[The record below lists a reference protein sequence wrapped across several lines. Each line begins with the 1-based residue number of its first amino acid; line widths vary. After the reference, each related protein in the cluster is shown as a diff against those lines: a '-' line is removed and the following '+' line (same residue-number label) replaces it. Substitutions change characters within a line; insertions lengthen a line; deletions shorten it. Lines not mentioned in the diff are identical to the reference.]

1 MDKSLSTFNIV
12 NGICLYETRKKDLH
26 TLLVKES
33 KEVFDYEGDVEM
45 EAGLVKFEYEPS
57 IALNMDYDSSITIV
71 RTIKY
76 MLKHDIMLW
85 DKTQGISKL
94 FVLTMRFRDD
104 GGFKVVICFNSKEE
118 NKGGD
123 YYVS

>member
-12 NGICLYETRKKDLH
+12 NGIRLYETIKKDLH

-33 KEVFDYEGDVEM
+33 REVFDYEGNVEI
-45 EAGLVKFEYEPS
+45 EAERVEFEYDPS
-57 IALNMDYDSSITIV
+57 IAFNMDYDSSITIV
-71 RTIKY
+71 RTIKC

-104 GGFKVVICFNSKEE
+104 GGFKVVIYFNSKEE
-118 NKGGD
+118 NKGGN
-123 YYVS
+123 

>member
-1 MDKSLSTFNIV
+1 MEKDISTSTVV
-12 NGICLYETRKKDLH
+12 NGIRLYETIKKDLY

-33 KEVFDYEGDVEM
+33 REVFDYEGNVEM
-45 EAGLVKFEYEPS
+45 EAERVEFEYEPS
-57 IALNMDYDSSITIV
+57 IAFNMDYDSSITIV

-104 GGFKVVICFNSKEE
+104 GGFKVVIYFNSKEE
-118 NKGGD
+118 NKED
-123 YYVS
+123 E

>member
-12 NGICLYETRKKDLH
+12 NGIRLYETIKKDLH

-33 KEVFDYEGDVEM
+33 REVFDYEGNIEM
-45 EAGLVKFEYEPS
+45 ESERVEFEYEPS
-57 IALNMDYDSSITIV
+57 IAINMDYDSSITIV

-104 GGFKVVICFNSKEE
+104 GGFKVVIYFNSKEE
-118 NKGGD
+118 NKGGN
-123 YYVS
+123 

>member
-12 NGICLYETRKKDLH
+12 NGIRLYETIKKDLY
-26 TLLVKES
+26 TLLIKES

-45 EAGLVKFEYEPS
+45 EADLVKFEYEPS
-57 IALNMDYDSSITIV
+57 IALNIDYDSSITIV
-71 RTIKY
+71 RMIKY

-118 NKGGD
+118 NKGD
-123 YYVS
+123 D

>member
-12 NGICLYETRKKDLH
+12 NGIRLYETIKKDLH

-33 KEVFDYEGDVEM
+33 REVFDYEGNVEI
-45 EAGLVKFEYEPS
+45 EAERVEFEYDPS
-57 IALNMDYDSSITIV
+57 IAFNMDYDSSITIV

-104 GGFKVVICFNSKEE
+104 GGFKVVIYFNSKEE
-118 NKGGD
+118 NKGD
-123 YYVS
+123 D

>member
-12 NGICLYETRKKDLH
+12 NGIRLYETIKKDLH

-45 EAGLVKFEYEPS
+45 EADLVKFEYEPS

-71 RTIKY
+71 RAIKY

-123 YYVS
+123 

>member
-12 NGICLYETRKKDLH
+12 NGIRLYETIKKDLH

-33 KEVFDYEGDVEM
+33 REVFDYEGNVEI
-45 EAGLVKFEYEPS
+45 EAERVEFEYDPS
-57 IALNMDYDSSITIV
+57 IAFNMDYDSSITIV
-71 RTIKY
+71 RTIKC

-85 DKTQGISKL
+85 GKTQGISKL

-104 GGFKVVICFNSKEE
+104 GGFKVVIYFNSKEE
-118 NKGGD
+118 NKGD
-123 YYVS
+123 D

>member
-12 NGICLYETRKKDLH
+12 NGIRLYETIKKDLH

-33 KEVFDYEGDVEM
+33 KEVFDYEGNVEI
-45 EAGLVKFEYEPS
+45 EAERVEFEYDPS
-57 IALNMDYDSSITIV
+57 IAFNMDYDSSITIV
-71 RTIKY
+71 RTIKC

-104 GGFKVVICFNSKEE
+104 GGFKVVIYFNSKEE
-118 NKGGD
+118 NKGGN
-123 YYVS
+123 

>member
-12 NGICLYETRKKDLH
+12 NGIRLYETIKKDLY

-33 KEVFDYEGDVEM
+33 KEVFDYEGNVEI
-45 EAGLVKFEYEPS
+45 EAERVEFEYDPS
-57 IALNMDYDSSITIV
+57 IAFNMDYDSSITIV
-71 RTIKY
+71 KTIKY

-104 GGFKVVICFNSKEE
+104 GWFKVVIYFNSKEE
-118 NKGGD
+118 KKGGN
-123 YYVS
+123 

>member
-12 NGICLYETRKKDLH
+12 NGIRLYETIKKDLY

-33 KEVFDYEGDVEM
+33 KDVFDYEGDVEM
-45 EAGLVKFEYEPS
+45 EADLVKFEYEPS
-57 IALNMDYDSSITIV
+57 IALNIDYDSSITIV
-71 RTIKY
+71 RMIKY

-118 NKGGD
+118 NKGD
-123 YYVS
+123 D

>member
-1 MDKSLSTFNIV
+1 MDKSLSTFDIV
-12 NGICLYETRKKDLH
+12 NGIRLYETIKKDLH

-57 IALNMDYDSSITIV
+57 IGFNVDYDSSITIV

-123 YYVS
+123 